1 MDSLAPTPPPG
12 PFCTGELFG
21 FREGRIAQE
30 ENSVEKEKKA
40 CNTLKNAFSG
50 SVIEEEIFPDLE
62 TPTMAMKTNLP
73 ENYWKKCVRKR
84 LINFQSN
91 FLGHLS
97 SLSLKV
103 FLRKNLIDF
112 QS

>member
-1 MDSLAPTPPPG
+1 MLLLA
-12 PFCTGELFG
+12 LLM
-21 FREGRIAQE
+21 
-30 ENSVEKEKKA
+30 KK
-40 CNTLKNAFSG
+40 K
-50 SVIEEEIFPDLE
+50 IFYGLE

-73 ENYWKKCVRKR
+73 ENYWKKYVKKT

-91 FLGHLS
+91 FLGDLS

-103 FLRKNLIDF
+103 FLIKSLINF